1 MPVSKGWSEEIAK
14 DIIWEYED
22 LLFRNNIRINNKNIE
37 ENEFEEDS
45 YINKKDYENL
55 KEEVTKQLNDLIDY
69 VEYSINDAA

>member
-14 DIIWEYED
+14 DIIWEFED